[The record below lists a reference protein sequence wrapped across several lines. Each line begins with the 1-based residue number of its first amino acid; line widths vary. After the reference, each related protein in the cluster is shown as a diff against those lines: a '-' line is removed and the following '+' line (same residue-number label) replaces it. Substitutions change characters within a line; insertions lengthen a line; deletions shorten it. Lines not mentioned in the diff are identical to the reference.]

1 MGIREGRGIIGCVR
15 GGGEFEMRE
24 TWSHVLSRI
33 LSESFAGTGTTGSV
47 EGQESLEEFLC
58 LLLMLLFLIAIL
70 EHVGSEER
78 AIAKEKWK
86 RGGSWWHMAPE
97 ESA

>member
-1 MGIREGRGIIGCVR
+1 
-15 GGGEFEMRE
+15 MRE
-24 TWSHVLSRI
+24 TWLHVLSRI
-33 LSESFAGTGTTGSV
+33 LSKSFAGTGTTRSV

-58 LLLMLLFLIAIL
+58 LLLMLFLIAIL

-86 RGGSWWHMAPE
+86 IEARG
-97 ESA
+97 

>member
-1 MGIREGRGIIGCVR
+1 M
-15 GGGEFEMRE
+15 
-24 TWSHVLSRI
+24 
-33 LSESFAGTGTTGSV
+33 

-58 LLLMLLFLIAIL
+58 LLLMLFLIAIL

-86 RGGSWWHMAPE
+86 IE
-97 ESA
+97 ETG

>member
-1 MGIREGRGIIGCVR
+1 MVGCVR
-15 GGGEFEMRE
+15 GGGEWEMRE

-33 LSESFAGTGTTGSV
+33 LSKSFAGTGTTRSV

-58 LLLMLLFLIAIL
+58 LLLMLFLIAIL

-86 RGGSWWHMAPE
+86 IE
-97 ESA
+97 ETG